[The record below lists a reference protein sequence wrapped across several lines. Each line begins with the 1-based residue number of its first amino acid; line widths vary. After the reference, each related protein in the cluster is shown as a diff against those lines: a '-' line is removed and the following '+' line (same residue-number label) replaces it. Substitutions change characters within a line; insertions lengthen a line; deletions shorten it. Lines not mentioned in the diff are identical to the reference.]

1 MRSVTL
7 LVTVVALLAVA
18 ALKAEDTAT
27 AVFTEQQAAEGRAAY
42 AKHCASCHLPD
53 LSGNAEIPPLAGATF
68 KDTWRNR
75 TTKDLRDYMS
85 AAMPYGAPSLEPDTY
100 TVITAYVLQ
109 ANGAVA
115 GEEKLA
121 ASTAVPINAVVEKR
135 SDGGK

>member
-1 MRSVTL
+1 MSLSDFLGGHHLIDFHEASMRSRDVIDL
-7 LVTVVALLAVA
+7 LERFDLDVIYNFDRL
-18 ALKAEDTAT
+18 E
-27 AVFTEQQAAEGRAAY
+27 EG
-42 AKHCASCHLPD
+42 
-53 LSGNAEIPPLAGATF
+53 
-68 KDTWRNR
+68 
-75 TTKDLRDYMS
+75 
-85 AAMPYGAPSLEPDTY
+85 EPDTY